1 MAAFANRSAVRT
13 APFVRTVAAALFAFG
28 MAGSAFGLTFSDRF
42 RSPRNPER
50 RVRSST
56 TLVVLHTTEAG
67 ARSSLNKLC
76 ERGECHYCVPEN
88 GTVYRIVDRER
99 VAFHAGRSMWNG
111 QEECDNFSVG
121 IEVVGHHDE
130 PLTLKQLD
138 ALKELLAWL
147 KQIYKLTDAQIV
159 THSQVAYGAPN
170 KWQKKNHRG
179 RKRCGMLF
187 AMASV
192 RAKMGLSARPK
203 YDPDVRARRLVQ
215 ADPYLNSVLY
225 GKVDT
230 MASRIGKPDPAP
242 SKGILAG
249 VKTWFGGASK
259 TDKPKAE
266 TAKTPEKP
274 APPKQV
280 AKPPPEKKVVVSTP
294 APPKTVVKAVPAG
307 TVQKTAFPKTLA
319 ELHALKTHKLAG
331 VVDAKH
337 SASKLAGKAWNGATT
352 YYFTRGKV
360 VTGDK
365 VDARRLEKGA
375 CVYVKK

>member
-1 MAAFANRSAVRT
+1 VFRITQRNAYFAAPLAR
-13 APFVRTVAAALFAFG
+13 AAAVFFVACCLSG
-28 MAGSAFGLTFSDRF
+28 PAFGLTFSDRF

-50 RVRSST
+50 RVRTAT

-111 QEECDNFSVG
+111 KEECDNFSIG

-130 PLTLKQLD
+130 PLTLKQIE

-147 KQIYKLTDAQIV
+147 KQVYRLNDAQIV

-187 AMASV
+187 AMGSV
-192 RAKMGLSARPK
+192 RTKMGLTARPA
-203 YDPDVRARRLVQ
+203 YDPDLRARRLVQ
-215 ADPYLNSVLY
+215 ADPYLQSVLY
-225 GKVDT
+225 GRVDT
-230 MASRIGKPDPAP
+230 MSGRIGQPAP
-242 SKGILAG
+242 ASSKSLFSG
-249 VKTWFGGASK
+249 VKTWFGGSPKNDAKAPSSPQKPIRGKPAASK
-259 TDKPKAE
+259 
-266 TAKTPEKP
+266 P
-274 APPKQV
+274 AV
-280 AKPPPEKKVVVSTP
+280 A
-294 APPKTVVKAVPAG
+294 
-307 TVQKTAFPKTLA
+307 PKTLA
-319 ELHALKTHKLAG
+319 ELNALKTHKLAG

-337 SASKLAGKAWNGATT
+337 SASKLAGKAWNSAST

-360 VTGDK
+360 TTGNA
-365 VDARRLEKGA
+365 VDATKLEKGA